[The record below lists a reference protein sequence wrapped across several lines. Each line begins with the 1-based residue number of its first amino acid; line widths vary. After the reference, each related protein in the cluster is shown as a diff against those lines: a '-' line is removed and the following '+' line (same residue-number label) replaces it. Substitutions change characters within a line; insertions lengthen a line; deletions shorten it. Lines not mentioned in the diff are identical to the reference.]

1 MLFVLLLLPLV
12 ANATEPAQ
20 AATDTPAPAE
30 QPAPTPSP
38 PGAEP
43 AATIP
48 DPAAATAPAAGIAPA
63 AATAPEPAATTEPVA
78 ATAPGQEPA
87 YVTEALVRGPITRKD
102 GAPAGVE
109 WAIRDGTGRAL
120 GAVEFGRV
128 AADPDASARVA
139 GKRTAALVEGIT
151 LASIGTTLE
160 MVAIGLLAGG
170 NTSTSQGE
178 DWLWRGTNVAVVGAF
193 PIALCTLPSRAVRDR
208 ERWTA
213 LYYGADEA
221 DRLVAA
227 HNAALRARL
236 GLPPLLVT
244 GAPAAPPLV
253 DPPAPVAIPTPED
266 APALA
271 PVDTIEEAEPAPVV
285 Q

>member
-12 ANATEPAQ
+12 ANAAEPAQ
-20 AATDTPAPAE
+20 GAPE
-30 QPAPTPSP
+30 T
-38 PGAEP
+38 
-43 AATIP
+43 
-48 DPAAATAPAAGIAPA
+48 PAAAEQAAPSPAPPTATLPSAE
-63 AATAPEPAATTEPVA
+63 TAL
-78 ATAPGQEPA
+78 GQEPA
-87 YVTEALVRGPITRKD
+87 YVAEALVRGPITRRD

-109 WAIRDGTGRAL
+109 WAIRDGTGHAL

-128 AADPDASARVA
+128 AADPDAPARVA
-139 GKRTAALVEGIT
+139 GRRTAALVEGIT

-170 NTSTSQGE
+170 NTSSSQGE

-236 GLPPLLVT
+236 GLPPLPPASAP
-244 GAPAAPPLV
+244 GATPVATPAAPV
-253 DPPAPVAIPTPED
+253 AAPPETED

-271 PVDTIEEAEPAPVV
+271 PVDLIPEAEPPPVV